1 MMMLFYDEILPARS
15 RWSNRPL
22 HPPGEEAGPTVLDGV
37 AVSDGARTF
46 ERTFGAHDR
55 GARRARVTLS
65 SHRQVIDSARVRAE
79 HVFSA
84 VQTEQLQGRS
94 TD

>member
-15 RWSNRPL
+15 RGSNEAARPFGRTL
-22 HPPGEEAGPTVLDGV
+22 EEK
-37 AVSDGARTF
+37 S
-46 ERTFGAHDR
+46 
-55 GARRARVTLS
+55 RARSTVS
-65 SHRQVIDSARVRAE
+65 SRSKAITSARVRAE
-79 HVFSA
+79 DHSA